1 MARHKDANWNCG
13 GDGGQTVTYEQARL
27 AVLMDIRDELKALNR
42 VMQCHNVREGFIAL
56 QRMDRRMQRSGMH
69 LTKKRSK

>member
-1 MARHKDANWNCG
+1 MRHKDANWNCG
-13 GDGGQTVTYEQARL
+13 DPSTVTQEQARL

-42 VMQCHNVREGFIAL
+42 VMQCYNVRAGFGAM

-69 LTKKRSK
+69 LTKKKAKP